1 MPQQQFAR
9 PPPPQAMP
17 PQQFEFARPPP
28 QQAMPPQQFAR
39 PPPQQAMPPQQ
50 FARQPPQ
57 QAMPPQQFAR
67 PPLQQA
73 LARGLSVREQL
84 MASQRSRLRA
94 GVGASDS
101 AFAPEASITNHPG
114 DQGETRVHG
123 GSSEMESVYAVLQEF
138 AASDYAK
145 AICEY
150 CNVSPSAW
158 GQARDMFAEVRLV
171 GGPGGPASTVVIVLS
186 RAFEQRSEKLLER
199 LKRHFRQRMPGQVQR
214 LQYETKSPPST
225 KTYIV

>member
-1 MPQQQFAR
+1 MAPQHAAPTRDASPLVTAPPRSSMPQQQFAR

-17 PQQFEFARPPP
+17 PQQFARPPP
-28 QQAMPPQQFAR
+28 QQAMPPPQFAR
-39 PPPQQAMPPQQ
+39 PPPQQVP
-50 FARQPPQ
+50 
-57 QAMPPQQFAR
+57 
-67 PPLQQA
+67 
-73 LARGLSVREQL
+73 ARGLSVREQL

-101 AFAPEASITNHPG
+101 AYAPEASITNHPG

-150 CNVSPSAW
+150 CNVSPSQW

>member
-1 MPQQQFAR
+1 MPQ
-9 PPPPQAMP
+9 
-17 PQQFEFARPPP
+17 
-28 QQAMPPQQFAR
+28 QQFAR
-39 PPPQQAMPPQQ
+39 PPPQQAMPP
-50 FARQPPQ
+50 P
-57 QAMPPQQFAR
+57 QFAR
-67 PPLQQA
+67 PPPQQVP
-73 LARGLSVREQL
+73 ARGLSVREQL

-101 AFAPEASITNHPG
+101 AYAPEASITNHPG

-150 CNVSPSAW
+150 CNVSPSQW